1 MTISFKQARFSKREL
16 HILYRL
22 REFGRLNFGFPPRW
36 GTMDYD
42 LIYAKIIIDDKKKL
56 VVATFDDEVVDI
68 LIRGFRTK
76 RSLSDTAKS
85 LTGKAQLHKG
95 DKWDEELGIQLAK
108 AQLLKN
114 YTAYITSRVSNIV
127 LFTEKWC
134 KEANDAV
141 GIAKEHNNKIAAI
154 LNKRL
159 LELNKK
165 EKKNAS
171 IKRSSTE
178 RKSTSVK
185 SSRYTK

>member
-1 MTISFKQARFSKREL
+1 M
-16 HILYRL
+16 LYRL
-22 REFGRLNFGFPPRW
+22 REFGRLDFGFPPRW

-42 LIYAKIIIDDKKKL
+42 LVYAKIIIDDKKKL
-56 VVATFDDEVVDI
+56 VVATFDDEVVDV
-68 LIRGFRTK
+68 LLRGFRTK

-127 LFTEKWC
+127 LFAEKWC
-134 KEANDAV
+134 QEANDAV
-141 GIAKEHNNKIAAI
+141 GIAKEHNNKINAI

-159 LELNKK
+159 QELNKK
-165 EKKNAS
+165 GKKNAG
-171 IKRSSTE
+171 IKRCVTGNKRPYNE
-178 RKSTSVK
+178 RGQHIRSKH
-185 SSRYTK
+185 